1 MAEVFVK
8 GVDGRVNIS
17 AKTQSR
23 VTNWT
28 MTMTAP
34 VKDVTDFGSDGQEN
48 EFTGLSN
55 FSGTFAYETLLA
67 DTATTQPLQTIA
79 RQFANGG
86 TLAQTTIK
94 LIESAKAM
102 WSGAVLVTGISK
114 DAPAQ
119 GLQTESVDWVQA
131 SGRLTFAT
139 STA

>member
-1 MAEVFVK
+1 MAEIFVK
-8 GVDGRVNIS
+8 GVDGFVHLS
-17 AKTQSR
+17 AKLQAR

-34 VKDVTDFGSDGQEN
+34 VEDVTDFGSDGQEN

-55 FSGTFAYETLLA
+55 FSGTLAVETLRSDA
-67 DTATTQPLQTIA
+67 ATTQPLQTIM

-86 TLAQTTIK
+86 TLAKTTIK
-94 LIESAKAM
+94 LKESSKAM
-102 WSGAVLVTGISK
+102 WSGAVLVTGMSK

-119 GLQTESVDWVQA
+119 SLQSESVDWVQA
-131 SGRLTFAT
+131 SGRMTFAT